1 MKPQS
6 VRDFAEGHGR
16 SIIVQ
21 SWDMNEQESNM
32 ASVRKP
38 ESFYTEDEYLAV
50 ERASQE
56 RREYLDGQIYL
67 MAGESEEHGTIC
79 TNLTIEI
86 GSQLKGTPCQAF
98 SKDTKVRSG
107 PIPKTRYSAE
117 AFYSFPDL
125 VVVCGERQYLDEH
138 KDVLINPKVIIE
150 VLSPSTEA
158 FDRGEKFARYREHLD
173 SLTDYVVVPQS
184 TPLVEHF
191 ARQSNG
197 EWMIAATARDLSES
211 VVLGSIGC
219 TLRLSEVYD
228 RIVFPAPSD
237 GEPSSASD

>member
-1 MKPQS
+1 
-6 VRDFAEGHGR
+6 
-16 SIIVQ
+16 
-21 SWDMNEQESNM
+21 M

-38 ESFYTEDEYLAV
+38 EGLYTEDEYLAL

-67 MAGESEEHGTIC
+67 MAGESPAHGTIC
-79 TNLTIEI
+79 TNLTIEV
-86 GSQLKGTPCQAF
+86 GSQLKGTPCRAF

-107 PIPKTRYSAE
+107 PVPKSRYSAQ
-117 AFYSFPDL
+117 ALYSFPDL
-125 VVVCGERQYLDEH
+125 VVVCGEPQYLDEH
-138 KDVLINPKVIIE
+138 RDVLVNPKVIIE

-173 SLTDYVVVPQS
+173 SLTDYVVVAQS
-184 TPLVEHF
+184 MPLVEHF

-197 EWMIAATARDLSES
+197 EWVIAASARDLSET
-211 VVLGSIGC
+211 VGLDSIGC

-228 RIVFPAPSD
+228 RIVFPAPAADEPTAVSD
-237 GEPSSASD
+237 